1 MPIRAIMY
9 IRLLII
15 VNTYDKLL
23 YIAEHATPFT
33 MIASILNIYMFASY
47 SPES

>member
-1 MPIRAIMY
+1 MSIRAIMY

-23 YIAEHATPFT
+23 HIAAPFT